1 MQQNFKIRDLVTVG
15 TYAKIVGKSRQHI
28 YSLIKAKKLST
39 ITIDEIVFII
49 QPKNWKPWNDTH
61 ILP

>member
-15 TYAKIVGKSRQHI
+15 TYAKTVGKSRQHI

-49 QPKNWKPWNDTH
+49 QPKN
-61 ILP
+61 